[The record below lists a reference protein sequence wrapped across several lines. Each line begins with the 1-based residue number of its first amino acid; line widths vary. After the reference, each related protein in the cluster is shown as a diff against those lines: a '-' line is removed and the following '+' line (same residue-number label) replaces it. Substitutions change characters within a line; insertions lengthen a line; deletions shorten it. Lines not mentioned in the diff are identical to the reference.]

1 MALQFV
7 RLASNNPGPS
17 LDYGEND
24 ANASSVYIG
33 IGDTRKSAE
42 TWLLEQSA
50 MGLQLYTASRSNT
63 QHVAMLVVGRWR
75 QGSITVKGTLS
86 IASICICCQTIS
98 VSVSHED
105 ECSAGWVA
113 GHTQQQKCHVW
124 VDFERG
130 DVRV

>member
-1 MALQFV
+1 MAMQCIISV
-7 RLASNNPGPS
+7 H
-17 LDYGEND
+17 
-24 ANASSVYIG
+24 VYIG

-50 MGLQLYTASRSNT
+50 MGLQLYTASRSYT
-63 QHVAMLVVGRWR
+63 QHAAMLMVRRWR

-98 VSVSHED
+98 VSVSRED

-113 GHTQQQKCHVW
+113 GHAAAKMSCLGRLR
-124 VDFERG
+124 ERRCSC
-130 DVRV
+130 VASE